1 VEMVGED
8 EASMSPWI
16 GGEGAAGGVVVL
28 VVVVVVVVV
37 VEART
42 REASITCSRLPTASC
57 RRRRMAARCGQS
69 PRRQN
74 RTRPWRTLGR
84 ARNVTGSGQVGLLPR
99 SGFCPA
105 IGRRQMT
112 QTLRRQ
118 GRQLCPLAL
127 RFAGYLHAER
137 FRLPHRLGRAGI
149 STHIQQT
156 HQTHQTPHHV
166 FIPRRASSRVCCLLP
181 SFTHPPSLITRSPV
195 LRHVVSITTKDP
207 GKGKRKRKRT
217 PAENDIQR
225 LTMPLTTPPSR
236 PPCSLL
242 PTRPVQ
248 LRGPK
253 LILPW
258 LRRVHL
264 HRRLLHV
271 RMLVVVQPAP
281 SQPQLYYTTKKRK
294 THCSCDIPFV
304 WLIMLMCCG
313 FGLAH
318 PLGCVSVALC

>member
-1 VEMVGED
+1 M
-8 EASMSPWI
+8 A
-16 GGEGAAGGVVVL
+16 L
-28 VVVVVVVVV
+28 
-37 VEART
+37 
-42 REASITCSRLPTASC
+42 RLP
-57 RRRRMAARCGQS
+57 R
-69 PRRQN
+69 
-74 RTRPWRTLGR
+74 
-84 ARNVTGSGQVGLLPR
+84 
-99 SGFCPA
+99 
-105 IGRRQMT
+105 
-112 QTLRRQ
+112 
-118 GRQLCPLAL
+118 
-127 RFAGYLHAER
+127 
-137 FRLPHRLGRAGI
+137 RLGRIGS
-149 STHIQQT
+149 STAFASNT
-156 HQTHQTPHHV
+156 SNT
-166 FIPRRASSRVCCLLP
+166 SSRAYPHRHVPIDP
-181 SFTHPPSLITRSPV
+181 SRHVSVPTTTSNNPPAHPPSLVARSPV

-207 GKGKRKRKRT
+207 GKRKRKRT

-225 LTMPLTTPPSR
+225 RTMPLITPPSR
-236 PPCSLL
+236 LPCRLL
-242 PTRPVQ
+242 PTRPIQ

-281 SQPQLYYTTKKRK
+281 SQPHPQLYYTTKKRK